1 MLKRNKLVLA
11 SGSLYRQSLLKNL
24 RVGFI
29 SASPDI
35 DESAI
40 DGESPTQLALRLSS
54 EKANSLTQKYPDH
67 LIIGSDQVAILNNK
81 QLTKPGNRENCI
93 TQLKSVSGNKV
104 LFYTGV
110 CVLNSRTGQC
120 ITDID
125 LCIVYFRALTTEQ
138 IERYVDMDNPF
149 DCAGGFKS
157 ESLGIAL
164 IERIEGEDP
173 NALIG
178 LPLIKLIEILG
189 QFDFEVI

>member
-1 MLKRNKLVLA
+1 MLA
-11 SGSLYRQSLLKNL
+11 SGSPYRQGLLKNL
-24 RVGFI
+24 RLDFI

-40 DGESPTQLALRLSS
+40 ADESPSHLAIRLSS
-54 EKANSLTQKYPDH
+54 EKAKSLTHQFPNH
-67 LIIGSDQVAILNNK
+67 LIIGSDQVAMLNNI
-81 QLTKPGNRENCI
+81 QLTKPGNRKNCI
-93 TQLKSVSGNKV
+93 AQLQSVSGNKA

-110 CVLNSRTGQC
+110 CVLDSRTGQC
-120 ITDID
+120 ITEVD
-125 LCIVYFRALTTEQ
+125 LCVVYFRTLTTEQ
-138 IERYVDMDNPF
+138 IVSYVDMDRPF

-178 LPLIKLIEILG
+178 LPLIKLINILG
-189 QFDFEVI
+189 QFDFDVI

>member
-125 LCIVYFRALTTEQ
+125 LCVVYFRALTTEQ

-164 IERIEGEDP
+164 IERIKGEDP

-189 QFDFEVI
+189 QFNFEVI